1 MIIEGIVVLIAVLA
15 VIIGASEKQKWS
27 LSFLNFVVFALFG

>member
-27 LSFLNFVVFALFG
+27 LSFPNFVALALFG